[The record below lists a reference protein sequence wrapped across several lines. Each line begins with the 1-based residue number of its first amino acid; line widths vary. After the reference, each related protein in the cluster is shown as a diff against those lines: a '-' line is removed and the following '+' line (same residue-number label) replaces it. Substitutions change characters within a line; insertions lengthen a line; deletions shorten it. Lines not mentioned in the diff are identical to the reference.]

1 MNFSSSK
8 QIFLRFYAYM
18 YLYTGGVVKKGI
30 KHFPD
35 STGGSRGR
43 AQGPPTLYFWTKMR
57 PKGLR
62 NIFGD
67 PPPPPNPPPYL
78 EVWIRQWI
86 VSATY
91 DCITLQLSLLASY
104 IFTDCILIIKFI
116 LL

>member
-43 AQGPPTLYFWTKMR
+43 AQGPPPFFLDQNEAKWAEKYFWR
-57 PKGLR
+57 
-62 NIFGD
+62 
-67 PPPPPNPPPYL
+67 PPPPPPPPTTL
-78 EVWIRQWI
+78 LLMWRSG
-86 VSATY
+86 SANG
-91 DCITLQLSLLASY
+91 
-104 IFTDCILIIKFI
+104 
-116 LL
+116 

>member
-62 NIFGD
+62 NIFED
-67 PPPPPNPPPYL
+67 PPPPPQPSSLSGGLDPPMDS
-78 EVWIRQWI
+78 ICNI
-86 VSATY
+86 
-91 DCITLQLSLLASY
+91 
-104 IFTDCILIIKFI
+104 
-116 LL
+116 

>member
-35 STGGSRGR
+35 STGRSRGR
-43 AQGPPTLYFWTKMR
+43 AQGPPPPLFLDQNEAKRAEKYFWR
-57 PKGLR
+57 
-62 NIFGD
+62 

>member
-43 AQGPPTLYFWTKMR
+43 AQGPPPPLFLDQNEAKRAEKYFWR
-57 PKGLR
+57 
-62 NIFGD
+62 
-67 PPPPPNPPPYL
+67 PPPPPPPP
-78 EVWIRQWI
+78 QP
-86 VSATY
+86 S
-91 DCITLQLSLLASY
+91 SLCGGLDAPMDS
-104 IFTDCILIIKFI
+104 ICNI
-116 LL
+116 